1 MTHSPPAKNR
11 RVLVIDDNRAIHDD
25 FRKILCPD
33 TTAHLAMDASEA
45 AMFGS
50 VTKAKL
56 PIQFQVDS
64 AYQGQEGVLLV
75 QKAIE
80 AGQPYALAFV
90 DVRMP
95 PGMDGVETTEKIW
108 AIDSEIQI
116 VLCTAYSEYS
126 WDEMLEKIGDNDR
139 MVILKKPFDAVEA
152 FQLAHALT
160 EKWWLGRQAKRK
172 LEELEGM
179 VDARTRELA
188 GSLSLLTATLESTT
202 DGIVALDLAGKVVS
216 YNSKFAATWKFPA
229 DMLARR
235 DVAELRAHTA
245 GQVKDP
251 EGFLQLV
258 KEMQVNPEAEVFNVI
273 ELKDERIFERYAF
286 PQRIDGKCVGL
297 VVNWRDITERKR
309 AEEALR
315 NSKQFL
321 RSTLDALS
329 AHIAILDEHG
339 TIITVNA
346 AWVRFAVGNHF
357 MGGDS
362 GVGDNYLKVCDAAA
376 GRFSEEAAAVA
387 SGIRAVMSGQRE
399 EFQVEYP
406 CHSPQEKRWFIVRG
420 SRFGGDGPVRVV
432 VAHENVTVRR
442 RAEESLRLLSS
453 AVEQV
458 KEAIVITD
466 AQLDLPG
473 PKIIFINP
481 AFTQMTGYPAA
492 EVIGKTPRMF
502 QGPRTDKAV
511 LRRLRQNLERGE
523 VFVGEAVNYHRDG
536 TEFDLEWH
544 VAPLR
549 NTDGKVAHFVAVE
562 RDITA
567 RKLAENALRESNEK
581 FQQLVDNITD
591 VFWIRSPDL
600 SVLHYVSPAFER
612 LWGRTV
618 ASLHANP
625 QLWSDFIF
633 AEDRERVVAAF
644 DQLTGDA
651 PSLEI
656 EYRIVRPD
664 GEIRW
669 VRVRGYQIRDATGKL
684 NRHTGIVTD
693 ITERK
698 KTEAAAAAF
707 SKLSKE
713 LSFVTTPEEAA
724 RIIDEAAFTL
734 LACDAFTIQLCSAET
749 DLMTALFDCDT
760 FDGKRIRGPSRPPH
774 KPTELQRRILASGGQ
789 LILREQSGGFQPG
802 GKPFGNEARPS
813 VSLLF
818 VTMAL
823 DARKVGILSA
833 QSYTLNAYDQH
844 DLRTL
849 QTLADLCGGA
859 LDRIWVNEALRQSEA
874 QLFQSQKLET
884 VGKLAGGIAHEFNSI
899 LTAIIG
905 QSELMLE
912 DLPAGNPLVNN
923 ATQISKAA
931 TRAATLTRQLL
942 AYGRGQFLRPETLDL
957 NRVIAGMNDVLGH
970 LMGREKVVVNIIPAA
985 GLRMVKADA
994 GQIEQIIM
1002 NLAMN
1007 ARDAM
1012 PNGGKLTLETAN
1024 VSFDQDS
1031 VGRYSELKPGDYV
1044 MLAISDTGRGMS
1056 EAVKARAFEP
1066 FFTTKDVGQGTGLGL
1081 STCYGIAKQS
1091 GGHISVYSEPGRGT
1105 TFKVYLPQV
1114 EAQPKL
1120 PIQRLDSPE
1129 LPRGTETILL
1139 VEDDPALRHMAGTL
1153 LSRLG
1158 YKVLTAANGVEA
1170 LSLSHEPGSG
1180 RIELL
1185 FTDVVM
1191 PHMSGKELADRV
1203 RVLYP
1208 HTRIL
1213 FTSAYTENAIVHQG
1227 ALDQGVRLIQKPFT
1241 PSALARKVR
1250 EVLDQPE
1257 VPKPGEA
1264 PGTSGFRKNNEG
1276 ENTP

>member
-1 MTHSPPAKNR
+1 
-11 RVLVIDDNRAIHDD
+11 
-25 FRKILCPD
+25 
-33 TTAHLAMDASEA
+33 
-45 AMFGS
+45 
-50 VTKAKL
+50 
-56 PIQFQVDS
+56 
-64 AYQGQEGVLLV
+64 
-75 QKAIE
+75 
-80 AGQPYALAFV
+80 
-90 DVRMP
+90 
-95 PGMDGVETTEKIW
+95 
-108 AIDSEIQI
+108 

-229 DMLARR
+229 DLLACG
-235 DVAELRAHTA
+235 DAAELRVHIA

-251 EGFLQLV
+251 EGFLRLV
-258 KEMQVNPEAEVFNVI
+258 KELQADPEAEVFNVI

-406 CHSPQEKRWFIVRG
+406 CHGPQENRWFIVRG

-453 AVEQV
+453 AVEQSG
-458 KEAIVITD
+458 ESIVITD
-466 AQLDLPG
+466 SQLDLPG
-473 PKIIFINP
+473 PRILFVNP
-481 AFTQMTGYPAA
+481 AHEQMTGYSA
-492 EVIGKTPRMF
+492 EESLGQTPRIT
-502 QGPRTDKAV
+502 QGPRSDRAV
-511 LRRLRQNLERGE
+511 LDRLRATLARGE
-523 VFVGEAVNYHRDG
+523 VFKGEIINYRKNG
-536 TEFDLEWH
+536 ETYYLEWQ
-544 VAPLR
+544 
-549 NTDGKVAHFVAVE
+549 
-562 RDITA
+562 ITP
-567 RKLAENALRESNEK
+567 
-581 FQQLVDNITD
+581 
-591 VFWIRSPDL
+591 IRSENGDIRN
-600 SVLHYVSPAFER
+600 YVAIQR
-612 LWGRTV
+612 
-618 ASLHANP
+618 
-625 QLWSDFIF
+625 
-633 AEDRERVVAAF
+633 
-644 DQLTGDA
+644 
-651 PSLEI
+651 
-656 EYRIVRPD
+656 
-664 GEIRW
+664 
-669 VRVRGYQIRDATGKL
+669 
-684 NRHTGIVTD
+684 D

-698 KTEAAAAAF
+698 KAEAAAAAF

-713 LSFVTTPEEAA
+713 LSFVTTPETAA
-724 RIIDEAAFTL
+724 HIIDEAAFTL
-734 LACDAFTIQLCSAET
+734 LACDAFTIQLCSAEA

-802 GKPFGNEARPS
+802 GTPFGNEARPS
-813 VSLLF
+813 ASLLF
-818 VTMAL
+818 VTMAS
-823 DARKVGILSA
+823 DARKIGILSA
-833 QSYTLNAYDQH
+833 QSYTPNAYDQH

-859 LDRIWVNEALRQSEA
+859 LDRIWVNEALRKSEA
-874 QLFQSQKLET
+874 QLVQSQKLET

-905 QSELMLE
+905 QCELMLE

-923 ATQISKAA
+923 ATEISKAA

-957 NRVIAGMNDVLGH
+957 NQVIAGMNDVLGH

-1031 VGRYSELKPGDYV
+1031 VGNYSELKPGDYV